1 MKRKL
6 IKQLFNEWQSNIWL
20 IVELIIVG
28 AALWFINNTL
38 FSVYEIKN
46 QPNGYTTDN
55 VYVMELSS
63 LNADN
68 PEYTDTGSENQE
80 ADEINAI
87 IERLK
92 LNPEVLSVGTG
103 INILPYNFSYY
114 GSSISVADGG
124 EPIIS
129 SSLPPNLRFLT
140 PETAE
145 VISINGAG
153 VESPK
158 QIKNILEKGEV
169 LLSSNILNKDD
180 NSLDKHMKLIGRR
193 IYLMGDSSISYRI
206 GGIITPMKRYD
217 YENPKS
223 SILIPIKINSD
234 NASELRQIVIKVK
247 PGTGEKFKNNI
258 EDNIAR
264 LYAVGNTYAIDIKS
278 MNDIRDDI
286 QRNDY
291 QKILE
296 SVTCI
301 LFLITSIFLGLLG
314 TFWFRTCQRTGE
326 IAIRKVNGATDTD
339 IFRRL
344 ISEGLLLLVA
354 SIPFVIILDILIVKL
369 ELTVITSISDSIYNY
384 IITFVITYIMLAAM
398 IILGIFFPAK
408 KAMGINPAE
417 ALKDE

>member
-1 MKRKL
+1 
-6 IKQLFNEWQSNIWL
+6 
-20 IVELIIVG
+20 
-28 AALWFINNTL
+28 
-38 FSVYEIKN
+38 
-46 QPNGYTTDN
+46 
-55 VYVMELSS
+55 
-63 LNADN
+63 
-68 PEYTDTGSENQE
+68 
-80 ADEINAI
+80 
-87 IERLK
+87 
-92 LNPEVLSVGTG
+92 
-103 INILPYNFSYY
+103 
-114 GSSISVADGG
+114 
-124 EPIIS
+124 
-129 SSLPPNLRFLT
+129 
-140 PETAE
+140 
-145 VISINGAG
+145 
-153 VESPK
+153 
-158 QIKNILEKGEV
+158 
-169 LLSSNILNKDD
+169 
-180 NSLDKHMKLIGRR
+180 
-193 IYLMGDSSISYRI
+193 
-206 GGIITPMKRYD
+206 MKRYD